1 MADGDT
7 DDGTGGTDSDWAPVV
22 PELIVSDFDVS
33 LAFWLDV
40 LGFAVQYRRTDPDF
54 VMLRLGRCQ
63 VMLCAW
69 HPLAWQTATLEHPYG
84 RGINLEMEHD
94 DPAAL
99 AAVLEARGIEPF
111 RPLTRSEYEVGGVE
125 TVQWEIL
132 VQDPDGYLLRFV
144 R

>member
-1 MADGDT
+1 MQT
-7 DDGTGGTDSDWAPVV
+7 DEHPDPSDQWAPIV

-33 LAFWLDV
+33 VAFWLDV
-40 LGFAVQYRRTDPDF
+40 LGFGVQYRRTDPDF

-69 HPLAWQTATLEHPYG
+69 HPAAWQTATLEHPYG
-84 RGINLEMEHD
+84 RGINLEIEHA
-94 DPAAL
+94 DPAAM
-99 AAVLEARGIEPF
+99 AAVFEARGIEPF
-111 RPLTRSEYEVGGVE
+111 RPLTRSVYVVGGVE
-125 TVQWEIL
+125 TEQWEIL

>member
-1 MADGDT
+1 MADAGTDDT
-7 DDGTGGTDSDWAPVV
+7 DTDTDWAPVV
-22 PELIVSDFDVS
+22 PELIVSDFDTSV
-33 LAFWLDV
+33 AFWCDV
-40 LGFAVQYRRTDPDF
+40 LGFEVQYRRSDPDF

-69 HPLAWQTATLEHPYG
+69 HPLAWQTAALEHPYG

-99 AAVLEARGIEPF
+99 AAVLETRGVEPF